1 MCYDADPAAC
11 VSTARSCPVVT
22 HRRYLSGFRRSA
34 VTQRVFSVGHR
45 HPTGVFGR
53 AAVTQRVFSVGHRHP
68 TGVSRSVTHPTGVF
82 ERAAVTHGFSRWV
95 TVTHGCFRTSSR
107 HPTGFS
113 RWATVTQRVFS
124 DVPPSP
130 NGFSRWATVTQ
141 RCFRTCRR
149 HPTRFSRSV
158 TVTQRVFSE
167 SLAEASWRW
176 YKTNSWRS
184 FFRVRGT
191 FPLAIA
197 PALHKLFGTKA

>member
-1 MCYDADPAAC
+1 MPIRPLAFRRHAA
-11 VSTARSCPVVT
+11 ARSSPIGAT
-22 HRRYLSGFRRSA
+22 Y
-34 VTQRVFSVGHR
+34 
-45 HPTGVFGR
+45 R
-53 AAVTQRVFSVGHRHP
+53 AFDGQPSP
-68 TGVSRSVTHPTGVF
+68 N
-82 ERAAVTHGFSRWV
+82 GFSRWV
-95 TVTHGCFRTSSR
+95 
-107 HPTGFS
+107 
-113 RWATVTQRVFS
+113 TVTQRVFS